1 MLEPVLVQLQEKY
14 PEDVRIVSR
23 YFPLSMHQ
31 NAFLAAQAAEA
42 AGAQGKFHEM
52 SSLLFEQQGTW
63 SGMTQAD
70 FAAWLDQQAVALGL
84 DQSKFDTDL
93 IAQSTI
99 DRINK
104 DLNEG
109 TAAGVTG
116 TPYIFINGS
125 AYQGARSLDVFSAVV
140 ELFKLKPSQY
150 TECPS
155 MIIDPSKHYTATLK
169 TNKGDIVIELFADK
183 APMAVNS
190 FVFLARAGWFDNNI
204 FHRVI
209 QGFVAQTGD
218 PTGTGAGGPGYV
230 FGDEI
235 TDLKFDKPGV
245 VGMANSG
252 ANTNGSQFFITYDAI
267 PDLDGRYTIFGQVT
281 SGMDVVQSLTP
292 RDPSQGGTLPAGDV
306 VLSVTIQEQ

>member
-1 MLEPVLVQLQEKY
+1 MLEPVLVQLHEKY
-14 PEDVRIVSR
+14 PDEVRIVSR

-31 NAFLAAQAAEA
+31 NAFMASQAAEA

-52 SSLLFEQQGTW
+52 SGILYEQQGTW
-63 SGMTQAD
+63 GSMTQQD

-93 IAQSTI
+93 VAQSTV
-99 DRINK
+99 DRVNK

-116 TPYIFINGS
+116 TPYLFVNGG
-125 AYQGARSLDVFSAVV
+125 AYQGARSLDVFSAIV
-140 ELFKLKPSQY
+140 ELYKLEPLQY
-150 TECPS
+150 TECPPTV
-155 MIIDPSKHYTATLK
+155 IDPSKQYTAPIK

-183 APMAVNS
+183 APVAVNS

-209 QGFVAQTGD
+209 SGFVAQTGD

-252 ANTNGSQFFITYDAI
+252 ENTNGSQFFITFDAI

-292 RDPSQGGTLPAGDV
+292 RDPSQGGALPAGDEI
-306 VLSVTIQEQ
+306 LSITIQEQ